1 MFYFLIKKRNY
12 MTPGREEES
21 ETKLYTRADYNE
33 KKEGAVPKGIP
44 VDVASAAAGE
54 AGGAVSDGTP
64 VEEDSLPGMIVRGLG
79 GKSNI
84 RNLDSCA
91 TRLRVT
97 VNDPAK
103 VDDGLLRATGASGV
117 IRKGDGVQI
126 IYGPRV
132 TVIKSEVEEYLG

>member
-1 MFYFLIKKRNY
+1 

-33 KKEGAVPKGIP
+33 KKDGKGVP
-44 VDVASAAAGE
+44 VDLASAAAGE
-54 AGGAVSDGTP
+54 AGGAVSDGSVDTAEDAP
-64 VEEDSLPGMIVRGLG
+64 EDDSLPAKIVRGLG
-79 GKSNI
+79 GKDNVRNI
-84 RNLDSCA
+84 DSCA

-97 VNDPAK
+97 VFDPAK
-103 VDDGLLRATGASGV
+103 VNDDLLRSTGASGV